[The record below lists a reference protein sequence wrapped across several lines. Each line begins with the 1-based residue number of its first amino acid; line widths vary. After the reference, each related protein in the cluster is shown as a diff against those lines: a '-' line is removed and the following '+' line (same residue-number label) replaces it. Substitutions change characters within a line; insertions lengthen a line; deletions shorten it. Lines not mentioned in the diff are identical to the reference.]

1 MKKRIIKLTESDLE
15 DLVRKVI
22 KEDDFDW
29 TSGVKASLPDSS
41 ILDKKIPVTIPLREY
56 LNTQY
61 SYNFI
66 DVILK
71 DGRVI
76 ELTLEGDY
84 DVKYETFDN
93 IVELVKSQGIQT
105 FWNPDEENEPTEI
118 TQSDYENYLRT
129 YGMEEVDGEVNE
141 VIRKLIPLDIK
152 GIYVGSL

>member
-1 MKKRIIKLTESDLE
+1 MKDLIK
-15 DLVRKVI
+15 KII
-22 KEDDFDW
+22 KEDFEW

>member
-1 MKKRIIKLTESDLE
+1 MKDLIK
-15 DLVRKVI
+15 KII
-22 KEDDFDW
+22 KEDFEW

-105 FWNPDEENEPTEI
+105 FWNPDEDNEPTEI

>member
-1 MKKRIIKLTESDLE
+1 MKDLIK
-15 DLVRKVI
+15 KII
-22 KEDDFDW
+22 KEDFEW
-29 TSGVKASLPDSS
+29 ASGVKASLPDSS
-41 ILDKKIPVTIPLREY
+41 ILDKKIPVTISLRDY

-66 DVILK
+66 DIILK
-71 DGRVI
+71 DDRVI

-84 DVKYETFDN
+84 DVRYETFDN

-118 TQSDYENYLRT
+118 TQSDYENFFRT
-129 YGMEEVDGEVNE
+129 YDMGEVGEEVDEVL
-141 VIRKLIPLDIK
+141 RKLIPLDIK

>member
-1 MKKRIIKLTESDLE
+1 MKDLIK
-15 DLVRKVI
+15 KII
-22 KEDDFDW
+22 KEDFEW

-41 ILDKKIPVTIPLREY
+41 ILDKKIPVTIPLRDY

-61 SYNFI
+61 GYNFI
-66 DVILK
+66 DIILK
-71 DGRVI
+71 DNRVI
-76 ELTLEGDY
+76 ELTMEGDY

>member
-1 MKKRIIKLTESDLE
+1 MKDLIK
-15 DLVRKVI
+15 KII
-22 KEDDFDW
+22 KEDFEW

-41 ILDKKIPVTIPLREY
+41 ILDKKIPVTISLRDY

-61 SYNFI
+61 GYNFI
-66 DVILK
+66 DIILK
-71 DGRVI
+71 DNRVI
-76 ELTLEGDY
+76 ELTMEGDY